1 MNRTR
6 LIISAVVVFIVFQIM
21 EYLVHEVMLKS
32 TYVSLASIWRPEADF
47 QSKFW
52 IMILTSAIWCFL
64 FTYFYAKTC
73 KVGGLMTGVRFGFLI
88 GLFFTIPM
96 SYNWY
101 VILPIP
107 YHLALRWFLF
117 GMGEIIIAGIIV
129 ALLYKPL
136 ATTEA

>member
-1 MNRTR
+1 
-6 LIISAVVVFIVFQIM
+6 
-21 EYLVHEVMLKS
+21 
-32 TYVSLASIWRPEADF
+32 
-47 QSKFW
+47 
-52 IMILTSAIWCFL
+52 
-64 FTYFYAKTC
+64 
-73 KVGGLMTGVRFGFLI
+73 MTGVRFGFLI

-136 ATTEA
+136 ATTDAQSTKRGGQRCKAETST

>member
-21 EYLVHEVMLKS
+21 EYIVNEVILKS
-32 TYVSLASIWRPEADF
+32 TYVSLASVWRPEAELY
-47 QSKFW
+47 SKMW
-52 IMILTSAIWCFL
+52 IMTVTSLVWSFL
-64 FTYFYAKTC
+64 FVYFYAKAC
-73 KVGGLMTGVRFGFLI
+73 KSGGLMTGIRYGVLM
-88 GLFFTIPM
+88 GLFFVFPM

-107 YHLALRWFLF
+107 YHLALSWFLY
-117 GMGEIIIAGIIV
+117 GMGEVIIAGIIV

-136 ATTEA
+136 PTADA